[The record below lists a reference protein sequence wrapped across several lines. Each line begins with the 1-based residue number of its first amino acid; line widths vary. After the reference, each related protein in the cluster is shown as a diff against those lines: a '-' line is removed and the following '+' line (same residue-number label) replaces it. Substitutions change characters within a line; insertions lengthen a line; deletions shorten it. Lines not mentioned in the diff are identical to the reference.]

1 MMNEDYNYLF
11 KTVLVGDTGVGKT
24 SIAEK
29 FVDNEFNNNFET
41 TIGVDF
47 KAKIV
52 ESNDLKFKIQ
62 IWDTAGQ
69 EKFRS
74 ITKTYYR
81 CADAIIVIFD
91 LSNPDSFNLQ
101 GWINQIKILNE
112 NATIFLVGNKS
123 DLNKEVTTEKAL
135 ELANSNNIN
144 YIECSAKTSQN
155 INKLFDEIIDMLY
168 KEGLKNNTLKKR
180 EDIIEFKKKKTFFDK
195 GCCN

>member
-1 MMNEDYNYLF
+1 MINEDYNYLF
-11 KTVLVGDTGVGKT
+11 KTVLIGDTGVGKT

-47 KAKIV
+47 KTKIV

-91 LSNPDSFNLQ
+91 LSNPESFNLQ
-101 GWINQIKILNE
+101 GWIDQIKILNE

-123 DLNKEVTTEKAL
+123 DLNKEVTKEKAL
-135 ELANSNNIN
+135 ELANNNNIN

-155 INKLFDEIIDMLY
+155 INKLFDEIIDVLY

-180 EDIIEFKKKKTFFDK
+180 RDIVEFKKKNFFDK